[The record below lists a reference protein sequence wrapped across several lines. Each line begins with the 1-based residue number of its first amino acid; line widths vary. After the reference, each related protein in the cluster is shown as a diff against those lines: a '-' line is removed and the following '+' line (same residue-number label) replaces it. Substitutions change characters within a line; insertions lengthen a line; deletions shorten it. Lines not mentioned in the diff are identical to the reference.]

1 MPTYR
6 HTGATGLVRPRL
18 LMDLDPLRRAPLAV
32 LVAPAGF
39 GKTTLLAH
47 YAHAFD
53 GTVVW
58 ITAEAGD
65 TDPAALAHRLRRAC
79 PVELPPPV
87 RADDLAEFAE
97 ALDAGPGGETLVVI
111 DDSQWLEGSESEK
124 AVERMLVAA
133 PPGLHTVLAGRRMPG
148 VNTSRH
154 ELTGLLIIGPEQM
167 RFRAWEA
174 EALLRD
180 VYDEPLPPSDIAALS
195 RRVGGWAAGL
205 HLFHLFT
212 RGRPLA
218 ERRAAVASLDGR
230 AALCRAYLTRTVLDD
245 LPERLHGF
253 LLHTGV
259 FDTLTGA
266 RCDQLLGQHDSHL
279 ILAELERLQAFTTSA
294 DGGRTY
300 RYHEILRSHLAATMV
315 DEYGDDGVR
324 RWHVRAARILE
335 RESAFAEAAR
345 SYARAGQWAD
355 VRRLLG
361 RLGASLVA
369 DGVEPWRDVLPAWLV
384 AEDPW
389 LMLAEGQHRFSRGQ
403 VAAAIDSF
411 RQAEGLFTDED
422 GRAHCRQ
429 ALARAGVWLPG
440 LQRPQGPW
448 PNWLRAA
455 AQGHPAM
462 VAGRADA
469 LPGAGGRVVR
479 VVAWVLAGHVAEVRR
494 ELAGADADAL
504 DVAGLALRLL
514 DGAARLAAGRPGAA
528 TLLAR
533 VALEA
538 EHVAPWLTRMARA
551 AVSLDG
557 TEQSAKAARAIAE
570 ECAREGDGWGEVLA
584 AGLAWLP
591 HAGAADPA
599 EISTLVQ
606 RCRRLDAPVLL
617 AWVQAMHALA
627 VATADLPD
635 ADVLAGQAAA
645 VARSAGVPGARAL
658 AYAAAASVPGCAA
671 GSADRARNFAEEC
684 GLPEALMTA
693 WLANAAETSHAH
705 RPDPEPPVTVRCFGG
720 FSIHR
725 GGRLVDQSSVKPRVR
740 SLLRLLAM
748 NAGTAVHRDALI
760 QALWPEVSSATAAH
774 NLHVA
779 VSSLRKLLEPE
790 SARGCAR
797 LVVREGDGYRLALP
811 SQSSCDV
818 TEVRAALD
826 SARRCR
832 LGGDG
837 AGSVAAL
844 RAAVGAY
851 GGDLLPQDGTE
862 EWVVRERETLRTAVA
877 LAAAHLAAA
886 ELADGDAIA
895 AAFAAERCLAV
906 DRYHDEGWR
915 LLIAAYERNGD
926 VGAAQRARGRYA
938 EVLTELGVAPR
949 AVH

>member
-1 MPTYR
+1 VPTYR

-32 LVAPAGF
+32 VVAPAGF

-65 TDPAALAHRLRRAC
+65 TDPAALARRLRRAC
-79 PVELPPPV
+79 PVDLPPPA

-97 ALDAGPGGETLVVI
+97 ALGAGTETLVVI
-111 DDSQWLEGSESEK
+111 DDAQWLEGSDSER

-133 PPGLHTVLAGRRMPG
+133 PPRVHTVLAGRRMPG

-154 ELTGLLIIGPEQM
+154 ELTGLLIIGPEEM

-180 VYDEPLPPSDIAALS
+180 VYGEPLPPSDIAALS
-195 RRVGGWAAGL
+195 RRIGGWAAGL
-205 HLFHLFT
+205 HLFHLYS

-218 ERRAAVASLDGR
+218 ERRAAVAALDGR
-230 AALCRAYLTRTVLDD
+230 AALCRAYLTRTVLAD
-245 LPERLHGF
+245 LPGRLHGF

-259 FDTLTGA
+259 FDTLTGP

-279 ILAELERLQAFTTSA
+279 VLAELERLQAFTTSS

-300 RYHEILRSHLAATMV
+300 RYHEILRSHLAATLV

-335 RESAFAEAAR
+335 EESAFAEAAR
-345 SYARAGQWAD
+345 SYARAGRWTD
-355 VRRLLG
+355 VRRLLD

-389 LMLAEGQHRFSRGQ
+389 LMLAEGQHRFSQGRI
-403 VAAAIDSF
+403 AAAMESF
-411 RQAEGLFTDED
+411 RHAEGMVTDED

-440 LQRPQGPW
+440 PQRPQGPW
-448 PNWLRAA
+448 PAWLRAA
-455 AQGHPAM
+455 TQGHPAM
-462 VAGRADA
+462 VAGRADE

-479 VVAWVLAGHVAEVRR
+479 VVARVLAGHVTEARR
-494 ELAGADADAL
+494 ELGAAQPDAL

-514 DGAARLAAGRPGAA
+514 EGAAHLAAGAPGAA
-528 TLLAR
+528 TELAR
-533 VALEA
+533 VALDA
-538 EHVAPWLTRMARA
+538 EHAAPWLARMARA

-557 TEQSAKAARAIAE
+557 TEESAKAARAIAE
-570 ECAREGDGWGEVLA
+570 ECAREGDGWGEVIA

-591 HAGAADPA
+591 HAGTADPS
-599 EISTLVQ
+599 EISELAQ

-617 AWVQAMHALA
+617 AWAQAMHALA
-627 VATADLPD
+627 VAAADLPD
-635 ADVLAGQAAA
+635 ADVLTGQAAA

-658 AYAAAASVPGCAA
+658 AYAAAASVPGCPA

-684 GLPEALMTA
+684 GLPKALMTA
-693 WLANAAETSHAH
+693 WLATAAE
-705 RPDPEPPVTVRCFGG
+705 PEPAQGPAADPPITIRCLGAFSVR
-720 FSIHR
+720 R
-725 GGRLVDQSSVKPRVR
+725 GNRLVDQSSVKPRVR

-748 NAGTAVHRDALI
+748 NAGAAVHRDALI
-760 QALWPEVSSATAAH
+760 QALWPDVSPATAAH

-779 VSSLRKLLEPE
+779 VSSLRKLLEPG

-797 LVVREGDGYRLALP
+797 LVVREGDGYRLTLP
-811 SQSSCDV
+811 PRSSCDV

-826 SARRCR
+826 SARRRR
-832 LGGDG
+832 LSGDHPG
-837 AGSVAAL
+837 TVQAL
-844 RAAVGAY
+844 RTAIGAY

-862 EWVVRERETLRTAVA
+862 EWVVRERETLRTAVVM
-877 LAAAHLAAA
+877 AAAQLAAA

-895 AAFAAERCLAV
+895 AAFAAERCLAA

-938 EVLTELGVAPR
+938 EVLAELGVAPGP
-949 AVH
+949 AH